1 MKRLKYLFVLVL
13 LVIPA
18 VLLSGCESVTQ
29 RAGHPGYLVAD

>member
-18 VLLSGCESVTQ
+18 VEISKWI
-29 RAGHPGYLVAD
+29 RRKFA